1 MSAIGENI
9 LDSNILSTCPHN
21 MANFGSLTAEIVSEV
36 WGTPANFNGF
46 RVLASLLQ
54 RYRSPEAILCTMF
67 GRLLGSY
74 TIYTF
79 SGVLTGILP
88 LCKIHFT
95 FKSCVLLYCQR
106 YCQALEQRTSSKL
119 CGMVQGRELRNFH
132 RRRHLYSAGRPSRW
146 ISAILV

>member
-74 TIYTF
+74 TIHFRGFLPEFCPCAKFTLRSSLAFSYIASVTARHSSSGRHPNFAAWYKEENYGTF
-79 SGVLTGILP
+79 TDGATYIRLG
-88 LCKIHFT
+88 
-95 FKSCVLLYCQR
+95 
-106 YCQALEQRTSSKL
+106 
-119 CGMVQGRELRNFH
+119 GRH
-132 RRRHLYSAGRPSRW
+132 VGYRPF
-146 ISAILV
+146 